1 MTSRPPHVPPNERAQ
16 SVGATGGLPGANA
29 DPRTA
34 ELAPEEI
41 ESTVAAGD
49 MPGDAAPDPADEFGG
64 AAAPDE
70 HDHGLHTGDPGPD
83 DESADGSARVAGR
96 AASAEDEDLR
106 RREGDLDADGGEADA
121 EAATQAGLS

>member
-1 MTSRPPHVPPNERAQ
+1 MTSRPGFVPPDERAH

-34 ELAPEEI
+34 ELAPNEI

-49 MPGDAAPDPADEFGG
+49 MPGDAAPDPADELGG
-64 AAAPDE
+64 GAAPDE
-70 HDHGLHTGDPGPD
+70 HDHGLHVGDPGPD
-83 DESADGSARVAGR
+83 DESADGSARIADG
-96 AASAEDEDLR
+96 A
-106 RREGDLDADGGEADA
+106 DADD

>member
-1 MTSRPPHVPPNERAQ
+1 MTSRTPFVPPDERA
-16 SVGATGGLPGANA
+16 SGVGATGGLPGANA

-34 ELAPEEI
+34 ELAPQEI

-49 MPGDAAPDPADEFGG
+49 APGDAVPDPADTVGDAGG
-64 AAAPDE
+64 PEAAE
-70 HDHGLHTGDPGPD
+70 G
-83 DESADGSARVAGR
+83 ADLS
-96 AASAEDEDLR
+96 

>member
-1 MTSRPPHVPPNERAQ
+1 MTSRTPYVPPEERAH

-34 ELAPEEI
+34 ELAPSEI

-49 MPGDAAPDPADEFGG
+49 MPGDAAPDPADVLGG
-64 AAAPDE
+64 A
-70 HDHGLHTGDPGPD
+70 GTG
-83 DESADGSARVAGR
+83 ESTEGG
-96 AASAEDEDLR
+96 DLA

-121 EAATQAGLS
+121 EASTQAGLS

>member
-1 MTSRPPHVPPNERAQ
+1 MTSRTPFVPPDERAS

-34 ELAPEEI
+34 ELAPQEI

-49 MPGDAAPDPADEFGG
+49 APGDSVPDPA
-64 AAAPDE
+64 
-70 HDHGLHTGDPGPD
+70 
-83 DESADGSARVAGR
+83 ESLA
-96 AASAEDEDLR
+96 

>member
-1 MTSRPPHVPPNERAQ
+1 MTSRTPYVPDDQRAQ

-49 MPGDAAPDPADEFGG
+49 MPGDAAPDPADEFGAG
-64 AAAPDE
+64 PGPDE

-83 DESADGSARVAGR
+83 DESADGSARIAQSAQG
-96 AASAEDEDLR
+96 SAESAQGSAR
-106 RREGDLDADGGEADA
+106 SGQGSAQSA
-121 EAATQAGLS
+121 

>member
-1 MTSRPPHVPPNERAQ
+1 MTSRTPFVPPDERAS

-34 ELAPEEI
+34 EMAPQEI

-49 MPGDAAPDPADEFGG
+49 MPGDAAPDPADEFG
-64 AAAPDE
+64 DV
-70 HDHGLHTGDPGPD
+70 
-83 DESADGSARVAGR
+83 GSD
-96 AASAEDEDLR
+96 AASEQGGDLT

>member
-1 MTSRPPHVPPNERAQ
+1 MTSRPGFVPPNERAQ

-34 ELAPEEI
+34 ELAPSEI

-49 MPGDAAPDPADEFGG
+49 MPGDAAPDPADELGG
-64 AAAPDE
+64 AGASGE
-70 HDHGLHTGDPGPD
+70 GD
-83 DESADGSARVAGR
+83 
-96 AASAEDEDLR
+96 DLR

>member
-1 MTSRPPHVPPNERAQ
+1 MTSRNPFVPPDERAQ

-34 ELAPEEI
+34 ELAPNEI

-49 MPGDAAPDPADEFGG
+49 MPGDAAPDPADELGG
-64 AAAPDE
+64 ATTDE

-83 DESADGSARVAGR
+83 DESADGSARI
-96 AASAEDEDLR
+96 
-106 RREGDLDADGGEADA
+106 
-121 EAATQAGLS
+121 